1 MTDSYAPDAPAAAP
15 AWLRRY
21 MFFVV
26 CVAVIG
32 MLIMG
37 AEPGVWVLKNSD
49 AKICYYNLLV
59 QGFRAGQLN
68 LKKDAP
74 PGLAQLA
81 NPCDPAQNAPYIA
94 DVGDMSYY
102 KGKLYLYYGV
112 TPALVLYWPY
122 LALTGH
128 YLQDAWA
135 ALIFCS
141 IGYLAGACLLY
152 GVWRR
157 YFPRINMWVGLA
169 GIFIFGL
176 LIAARES
183 EWVGIRIYEVALSG
197 GFAFSMLALAAI
209 WAAFHQPNRR
219 SLWLLL
225 GSLAY
230 GLAITS
236 RPSLL
241 FGAIILLIP
250 VIQVWHS
257 GSAPLPRRLPLW
269 ELARLVAAALGPLIL
284 IGAGQMIYN
293 AERFGN
299 PLEYGCRY
307 EVTGLAPATDLGQ
320 FSLHYFWFNVR
331 YYFWEP
337 AQWSRHLPFLRPAPH
352 WNTSS
357 GHFGTDQYY
366 GGLLTIYAPVWLALA
381 APLVWRDPSNS
392 LLRWFIATASLL
404 FITNSL
410 TICLFNMAN
419 ERYELDFLPALMLV
433 AVIGIFAIENLR
445 AARVSKRSSSRER
458 RGNFLLNIA
467 RLGWCALAA
476 CMVITTFSGGLDAYT
491 TANYFA
497 GNVLVNRGFPDAA
510 IQRFQRALA
519 LEPEFAGAY
528 AGLGNAFL
536 AEGRNADA
544 IVEYEKALQ
553 INPNLGETRYGL
565 AVCFMRE
572 GRFSDALVYFQK
584 AVEIAPDS
592 ADARNNYGY
601 CLLQTGRA
609 PEAIVQFQKA
619 VELAP
624 ESANLRCGLGNA
636 LLKVGRR
643 DESIAQY
650 QKAMEIAPDVAGIH
664 YQLASCLAQSGRL
677 DDAVGQYQKAV
688 ELEPDSAKF
697 HWDYARTLRQKG
709 MTNEAGA
716 QFKKAIELDPSLTN
730 NVEALKRM

>member
-1 MTDSYAPDAPAAAP
+1 
-15 AWLRRY
+15 
-21 MFFVV
+21 
-26 CVAVIG
+26 
-32 MLIMG
+32 MG
-37 AEPGVWVLKNSD
+37 AEPGVTVLKNND
-49 AKICYYNLLV
+49 PKICYYNLLV

-81 NPCDPAQNAPYIA
+81 NPYDPAQNAPYIA

-122 LALTGH
+122 VAVTGH

-141 IGYLAGACLLY
+141 VGYLAGACLLY
-152 GVWRR
+152 GIWRR
-157 YFPRINMWVGLA
+157 YFSRINMWVGLA

-209 WAAFHQPNRR
+209 CAAFHQPGRR
-219 SLWLLL
+219 VLWLLL

-241 FGAIILLIP
+241 FGAVILLIP
-250 VIQVWHS
+250 VIQAWHS
-257 GSAPLPRRLPLW
+257 GRASLPRRLPW
-269 ELARLVAAALGPLIL
+269 ETAGLLAAALGPLIL
-284 IGAGQMIYN
+284 IGVGQMIYN

-307 EVTGLAPATDLGQ
+307 EVTGLAPVTDLGQ

-352 WNTSS
+352 WNSSS
-357 GHFGTDQYY
+357 GHFGSDQYY

-381 APLVWRDPSNS
+381 APLVWRDRPNC
-392 LLRWFIATASLL
+392 LLRWFIGAASLL
-404 FITNSL
+404 FITNAL

-433 AVIGIFAIENLR
+433 AVIGIFAIENSR
-445 AARVSKRSSSRER
+445 AARVSKRSLSPK
-458 RGNFLLNIA
+458 GMGDFLFAIA

-497 GNVLVNRGFPDAA
+497 GNVLVNRGFPDEA

-519 LEPEFAGAY
+519 MEPEFAGAY
-528 AGLGNAFL
+528 AGLGNALL
-536 AEGRNADA
+536 AKGRDADA
-544 IVEYEKALQ
+544 IVQYEKALQ

-565 AVCFMRE
+565 AVCFLRE
-572 GRFSDALVYFQK
+572 GRFADALVYFQK

-592 ADARNNYGY
+592 ADARNNFGY
-601 CLLQTGRA
+601 CLLQTGRL
-609 PEAIVQFQKA
+609 PEAIAQFQKA

-624 ESANLRCGLGNA
+624 QSANLRCGLGNA

-643 DESIAQY
+643 DEAIA
-650 QKAMEIAPDVAGIH
+650 
-664 YQLASCLAQSGRL
+664 
-677 DDAVGQYQKAV
+677 QYQKAV
-688 ELEPDSAKF
+688 ELEPDVAGLHYQLASGLVQNGRLDEALGEYQKAVALEPDSATYHVGLAK
-697 HWDYARTLRQKG
+697 ALTQKG
-709 MTNEAGA
+709 MTNEASV
-716 QFKKAIELDPSLTN
+716 QYKKAVELDPGLTN
-730 NVEALKRM
+730 KFQSVETLKR